1 MNRSALAAL
10 FSKKSTGKAASDDGG
25 DESLSDVELI
35 ARELDA
41 IYYAAQLKDALP
53 PDQNA
58 PEHYLTTGWQDG
70 LDPSPSFSTR
80 FYLDVNEDVRENGIN
95 PFLHYLRY
103 GRAEGR
109 LSQDSDAA
117 PDLPTSESTSEAVDD
132 APQDRAPDVHKLQH
146 IAPHFDETYYRSNNQ
161 HVDFTELSPVQHYA
175 TVGWREG
182 RNPTAKFS
190 ISYYLMTNPDVAEH
204 DIDPFW
210 HYIVAGRKEGRA
222 ATHPA
227 GFKHEVL
234 RRLRPLDEQ
243 RAAWRVAHTETPPK
257 PGDDDVLNAALRSA
271 LIDTGTLVLSIGHD
285 DFQANVGGVQL
296 CIQHERDLCRDQGVT
311 HLNLRPAIPLPTFA
325 DPGTDTTF
333 VVTLDGQS
341 LGAFDPA
348 TLMDMLAARTDDVA
362 VTMVIHS
369 LMGHAPETIIDLAR
383 QVHPASVLVW
393 VHDYLTLCPSYALQ
407 RNNVAFCNAPDLAST
422 ACTICVYGAERRNHL
437 DRMGQLFAALTPHV
451 LAPSRAAADV
461 WTRHNSYAPAPVS
474 ILPHLTLTHGAA
486 AQAEPADDGPIRI
499 GFAGSP
505 APHKGWSAFLEMAE
519 RFALRDDM
527 SFHYLGSEDPG
538 IGAIR
543 FHPASVSTDDPRAMI
558 NAIRDARIDLV
569 LNWASWPETFCLAA
583 YEAVTGGARL
593 ITRTG
598 SGNVADLIAAE
609 DCGIVLPSKAAL
621 IGFFETDAV
630 VEEAQ
635 KARAGRTTRSFD
647 MQLSD
652 MGLSHVKIGEFA

>member
-1 MNRSALAAL
+1 MNRSAFAAL
-10 FSKKSTGKAASDDGG
+10 FSRKSSGKAGSDDGS
-25 DESLSDVELI
+25 DDSVSDVDLI
-35 ARELDA
+35 AQEFDT
-41 IYYAAQLKDALP
+41 IYYAAQLQDALSP
-53 PDQNA
+53 EQSA
-58 PEHYLTTGWQDG
+58 PEHYLAVGWQEG
-70 LDPSPSFSTR
+70 LDPTPKFSTR
-80 FYLDVNEDVRENGIN
+80 FYLDVNDDVRENGIN
-95 PFLHYLRY
+95 PYLHYLRY

-109 LSQDSDAA
+109 LSQAPEAD
-117 PDLPTSESTSEAVDD
+117 PDLPTAETTSEAVED
-132 APQDRAPDVHKLQH
+132 APQDRAPDLHKLKH
-146 IAPHFDETYYRSNNQ
+146 IAPHFDETYYRANNRD
-161 HVDFTELSPVQHYA
+161 VDFTDISPVQHYA
-175 TVGWREG
+175 SVGWREG

-190 ISYYLMTNPDVAEH
+190 ISYYLMTNPDVAAH

-234 RRLRPLDEQ
+234 RWLRPLDEQ
-243 RAAWRVAHTETPPK
+243 RAAWRVAHTETPPDA
-257 PGDDDVLNAALRSA
+257 GDTDALDAALRSA

-285 DFQANVGGVQL
+285 DFQANVGGVQF
-296 CIQHERDLCRDQGVT
+296 CIQHERDQCRDQGIT
-311 HLNLRPAIPLPTFA
+311 HLNLRPAVPLPTFA

-333 VVTLDGQS
+333 VATLDGRA
-341 LGAFDPA
+341 LGAFEPA
-348 TLMDMLAARTDDVA
+348 TLMDRLSARTEDMA

-369 LMGHAPETIIDLAR
+369 LMGHAPETIIALAQR
-383 QVHPASVLVW
+383 VHPASVLLW
-393 VHDYLTLCPSYALQ
+393 VHDYFTLCPSYALQ

-422 ACTICVYGAERRNHL
+422 ACTICVYGSERQNHL
-437 DRMGQLFAALTPHV
+437 DRMGKLFAALTPHV

-474 ILPHLTLTHGAA
+474 ILPHLTLTHGPAT
-486 AQAEPADDGPIRI
+486 QAEPAEDGPIHI

-505 APHKGWSAFLEMAE
+505 APHKGWSVFLEMAE

-527 SFHYLGSEDPG
+527 SFHYLGSENPG

-558 NAIRDARIDLV
+558 DAIREARIDLV

-593 ITRTG
+593 VSRAG
-598 SGNVADLIAAE
+598 AGNVADLIAAE

-621 IGFFETDAV
+621 IAFLETDDV
-630 VEEAQ
+630 VEEAR
-635 KARAGRTTRSFD
+635 KARADRATRSLD
-647 MQLSD
+647 MDLSD
-652 MGLSHVKIGEFA
+652 MGLGHVRMGEFA